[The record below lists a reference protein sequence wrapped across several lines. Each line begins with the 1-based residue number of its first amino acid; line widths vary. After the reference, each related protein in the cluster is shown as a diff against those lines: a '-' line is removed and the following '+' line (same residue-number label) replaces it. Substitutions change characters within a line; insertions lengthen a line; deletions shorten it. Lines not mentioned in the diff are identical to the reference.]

1 MNIKADRQ
9 GDKMKTITIDKQRL
23 LNMYHESVAQEKRAK
38 RTGQCDSIIKMYE
51 SITSKVK
58 AACIEEGIEI

>member
-1 MNIKADRQ
+1 
-9 GDKMKTITIDKQRL
+9 MKTITIDKQRL